1 MNIYKERLALL
12 REEMKKN
19 GVHATIIPGTDPH
32 ISEYLAKHWQERNWI
47 AGFTGSAGTAVVT
60 LDKAALWTDS
70 RYFIQ
75 SENQLA
81 GTSFSLMKDRMPDTP
96 DIISWLKSELREG
109 EKLGLN
115 PQMFTHQQFTS
126 YQKSL
131 SNKNISIQSVDLMD
145 VIWTDRPAL
154 PNNLVEIYEEKYAG
168 KSAQE
173 KLKDVRAEMQKVDA
187 NIYVIASLD
196 EIAWLLNIRGSDVNF
211 NPLVISYAVVENN
224 SVNLFI
230 DEQKLDNKA
239 KEYLDSI
246 GVWVKPYSSI
256 TDFLSQLDAQSK
268 VLFDSTRLNQS
279 LYEALPSTAK
289 VIETLSPITLLKSIK
304 NEIEIEGIRQAMIKD
319 GVALTQFFIWL
330 ENNIDKSIT
339 EYTVGEELLKY
350 RARQDLAK
358 GPSFGTICGY
368 AANGAMNHYSAKKDT
383 AALLGRDAL
392 VLIDSGG
399 QYLDGTTDITRT
411 MKFGEPTEKERKDYT
426 LVLKGMIALSY
437 AKFPHNT
444 RGSQLDVLA
453 RQFLWQNNL
462 NFGHGT
468 GHGVGH
474 YLCVHEGP
482 QNIRTDENPTV
493 LQEGM
498 IVSNEPGMYRDG
510 EYGIR
515 IENLILVR
523 ETEKTSFGI
532 FYEFETLTLF
542 PIDTNL
548 IDRTLFTDSE
558 KEWLNNYHQMVYE
571 RLSPN
576 LNHDEKKWLKEKC
589 KTL

>member
-47 AGFTGSAGTAVVT
+47 AGFSGSAGTAVVT

-75 SENQLA
+75 AENQLA
-81 GTSFSLMKDRMPDTP
+81 DTSFTLMKDRMPETP
-96 DIISWLKSELREG
+96 DIISWLKSELKEG

-131 SNKNISIQSVDLMD
+131 LNKNISIQSVDLID
-145 VIWTDRPAL
+145 AIWTERPPL
-154 PNNLVEIYEEKYAG
+154 PNNLLEIYDEKYAG

-173 KLKDVRAEMQKVDA
+173 KLKSVRTEMQKVDA
-187 NIYVIASLD
+187 NVYILASLD

-211 NPLVISYAVVENN
+211 NPLVISYVVVENN

-230 DEQKLDNKA
+230 DEQKLDSKA

-246 GVWVKPYSSI
+246 GVSVEPYSSI
-256 TDFLSQLDAQSK
+256 TEFLSQLDAQSK
-268 VLFDSTRLNQS
+268 VLFDANRLNQS
-279 LYEALPSTAK
+279 LFEALPTTAK
-289 VIETLSPITLLKSIK
+289 IIETLSPVTLQKSIK

-319 GVALTQFFIWL
+319 GVALTQFFMWL
-330 ENNIDKSIT
+330 ENNIDQSIT
-339 EYTVGEELLKY
+339 EFTAGEELLKF
-350 RARQDLAK
+350 RAQQALAK

-383 AALLGRDAL
+383 AAVLGREAL

-411 MKFGEPTEKERKDYT
+411 MKFSEPTEKEKTDYT
-426 LVLKGMIALSY
+426 LVLKGMIALSS
-437 AKFPHNT
+437 AKFPHQT
-444 RGSQLDVLA
+444 RGSQLDILA
-453 RQFLWQNNL
+453 RQFLWQNGL

-468 GHGVGH
+468 GHGIGH

-482 QNIRTDENPTV
+482 QSIRTDENPTV

-523 ETEKTSFGI
+523 KTEKTAFGT
-532 FYEFETLTLF
+532 FYDFETLTLF

-548 IDRTLFTDSE
+548 IDTTLLTTME
-558 KEWLNNYHQMVYE
+558 KDWMNNYHQMVYD

-576 LNHDEKKWLKEKC
+576 LSEDEKSWLKEKC
-589 KTL
+589 KAL